1 MANILENLNER
12 QLQAVTAPE
21 KSVLILAGAGSGKT
35 RVLTTRIAWLLEKGA
50 CRTSEI
56 LAVTFTNKAAREML
70 TRLEAMLPYDLRNMW
85 VGTFHGLCNR
95 ILRRHAEA
103 AGLPKTFQILD
114 SGDQLSMVKRI
125 MKANNVDAETVDP
138 RKIQNY
144 INWQK
149 EHGIRSWS
157 QQLSEDLPEQVNL
170 YRAYE
175 EACQREGVVDFGEL
189 LLRCYELLDRNEIV
203 RSHYQGRFRHILV
216 DEFQDTNVLQYRWLQ
231 VLAGLGSGRENA
243 SVNAVFAVGDDDQ
256 SIYAFRGANV
266 GNMAD
271 FVRDFRT
278 GEPIRLEQ
286 NYRSTSTIL
295 NAANAIISHND
306 DRLGKNLWT
315 SGAAGDKILLQRF
328 DDDTEEARDVK
339 RLVMKCRAR
348 GDDYAD
354 CAVLYRMN
362 AQSRI
367 LEQTFTN
374 AGIPFRIYGGQRF
387 FERAEVKHVLAY
399 MRLLDN
405 PTDDTSFLRVVN
417 FPTRG
422 IGAKT
427 IDNLT
432 LEARAMQTSLW
443 GALTMENRPMPPKLV
458 AFRSLIESLREKAEG
473 KTLSEVA
480 RLVIQGSGLKAH
492 YEKERE
498 GEDRIANMNE
508 VMSAADGYCQN
519 EGVGFDVDAFTPF
532 NEDGLT
538 PLQGFLS
545 QATLEAGDKNE
556 TETVDAVQL
565 MTVHAAKGLEFKNV
579 FIVGLEEGIFP
590 HFSAVRDNR
599 QGSKGLAEERR
610 LMYVAVTRA
619 KRRLYL
625 SHCRNRRVNGEFRQN
640 PESQFIGEI
649 PAELVNDQR
658 TDDDYDYAYES
669 PYRRRSSEYGW
680 ERPSFGGS
688 RGRESYGRSSYGRDY
703 GDDRRGS
710 RYGSS
715 GYGSGG
721 TSRWGSKTSETK
733 SYVDEA
739 TLKKIRAEA
748 SGQTDVGL
756 RPGTRLRHETFGE
769 GIVQS
774 LQGEGS
780 TLRVKIEFENHGLK
794 EVLWDFAKNR
804 TKILD

>member
-35 RVLTTRIAWLLEKGA
+35 RVLTTRIAWLLERGA

-70 TRLEAMLPYDLRNMW
+70 TRLEAVLPYDLRNMW

-125 MKANNVDAETVDP
+125 MKAHNVDIETVDP

-315 SGAAGDKILLQRF
+315 SGVAGDKILLQRF
-328 DDDTEEARDVK
+328 DDDAEEARDVK

-492 YEKERE
+492 YEKERD

-519 EGVGFDVDAFTPF
+519 EGVSFDIDAFTPF

-703 GDDRRGS
+703 GGDERRGS
-710 RYGSS
+710 RYGS
-715 GYGSGG
+715 GG
-721 TSRWGSKTSETK
+721 ASRWGAKTNEPK

-748 SGQTDVGL
+748 SGQTDAGL

-774 LQGEGS
+774 LQGVGS

>member
-70 TRLEAMLPYDLRNMW
+70 TRLETMLPYDLRNMW

-125 MKANNVDAETVDP
+125 MKANNVDTETVDP
-138 RKIQNY
+138 RKIQSY

-231 VLAGLGSGRENA
+231 VLAGLGAGRENA

-362 AQSRI
+362 AVARSRTD
-367 LEQTFTN
+367 LH
-374 AGIPFRIYGGQRF
+374 QRRDSLPHLRRPALL
-387 FERAEVKHVLAY
+387 RA
-399 MRLLDN
+399 RR
-405 PTDDTSFLRVVN
+405 S
-417 FPTRG
+417 
-422 IGAKT
+422 
-427 IDNLT
+427 
-432 LEARAMQTSLW
+432 EARPRLHAPSRQPDGRHELFARRELPDPRDRREDDRQSD
-443 GALTMENRPMPPKLV
+443 A
-458 AFRSLIESLREKAEG
+458 RSARHADEPLGRAHDG
-473 KTLSEVA
+473 KPSDAAQA
-480 RLVIQGSGLKAH
+480 RRLPFAH
-492 YEKERE
+492 
-498 GEDRIANMNE
+498 RIA
-508 VMSAADGYCQN
+508 S
-519 EGVGFDVDAFTPF
+519 
-532 NEDGLT
+532 
-538 PLQGFLS
+538 
-545 QATLEAGDKNE
+545 
-556 TETVDAVQL
+556 
-565 MTVHAAKGLEFKNV
+565 
-579 FIVGLEEGIFP
+579 
-590 HFSAVRDNR
+590 
-599 QGSKGLAEERR
+599 
-610 LMYVAVTRA
+610 
-619 KRRLYL
+619 
-625 SHCRNRRVNGEFRQN
+625 
-640 PESQFIGEI
+640 
-649 PAELVNDQR
+649 
-658 TDDDYDYAYES
+658 
-669 PYRRRSSEYGW
+669 
-680 ERPSFGGS
+680 
-688 RGRESYGRSSYGRDY
+688 
-703 GDDRRGS
+703 
-710 RYGSS
+710 
-715 GYGSGG
+715 
-721 TSRWGSKTSETK
+721 
-733 SYVDEA
+733 
-739 TLKKIRAEA
+739 
-748 SGQTDVGL
+748 
-756 RPGTRLRHETFGE
+756 
-769 GIVQS
+769 
-774 LQGEGS
+774 
-780 TLRVKIEFENHGLK
+780 
-794 EVLWDFAKNR
+794 
-804 TKILD
+804 